1 MKHAQCVKK
10 GQRLV
15 TLCKNK
21 WCDESSHIV
30 RHLHLSST
38 EHEDS
43 DPAKQFTQNWSASY
57 TGPQCRHLQRSSRQ
71 AGTKTVGSITLLALS
86 AASCYTQ
93 RQWLNY
99 LGPSSQSMGH
109 IFLCSAGIVGVVA
122 GSLAWFPCPWAIK
135 YAVLQ
140 ISERQS
146 AVVKSSLFLWICLNW
161 RLNQECCH
169 KADEQWVPVNYRSFQ
184 RKTCKLKK
192 VPSNHLTAD
201 RLRGF

>member
-21 WCDESSHIV
+21 WCDESSHII

-43 DPAKQFTQNWSASY
+43 DPAEQFTQDSSAAY

-71 AGTKTVGSITLLALS
+71 AGTETVGSITLLALS

-122 GSLAWFPCPWAIK
+122 GSLAWFPCPLSHQICSPADFGK
-135 YAVLQ
+135 TVCSCEEQPVLMHLL
-140 ISERQS
+140 ELET
-146 AVVKSSLFLWICLNW
+146 KSRML
-161 RLNQECCH
+161 
-169 KADEQWVPVNYRSFQ
+169 P
-184 RKTCKLKK
+184 
-192 VPSNHLTAD
+192 
-201 RLRGF
+201 